1 MRHFISRNCTFP
13 NVQVQYLLYI
23 EVQYLLYIFSY
34 TLELVPNN
42 ILKISPIRAEALAG
56 QSQKAEIV
64 T

>member
-1 MRHFISRNCTFP
+1 
-13 NVQVQYLLYI
+13 VQYLLYI